1 MNTVARGPR
10 RYSVLPKIR
19 ARSELAPRFGSKA
32 GPLIYGRFIARFTRQ
47 PTRVLNFRA
56 LLPSSAHC
64 GAQPLPHSGPFTAL
78 ILPLP
83 HPPPARLFRP
93 YFPRD
98 RYILPLAAT
107 GLKTFQRCGRW
118 QTRTVDED
126 ISPGQLPIPKCL
138 SRRPPQPTGARPCH
152 RVLILPLGGEF
163 LPRRPALRTLFP
175 ENAKRRRRWGEG
187 EATRE

>member
-10 RYSVLPKIR
+10 RYSVLTKIR
-19 ARSELAPRFGSKA
+19 ARSELAPGFGSKA
-32 GPLIYGRFIARFTRQ
+32 VPLIYGRFIARFTRQ

-56 LLPSSAHC
+56 LPFSTHC
-64 GAQPLPHSGPFTAL
+64 GAQPLPHSGPFT
-78 ILPLP
+78 LPLP
-83 HPPPARLFRP
+83 HPPARLFRP

-107 GLKTFQRCGRW
+107 GLETFQRCGRW

-138 SRRPPQPTGARPCH
+138 SRRPPPPTGARPCH
-152 RVLILPLGGEF
+152 RPH
-163 LPRRPALRTLFP
+163 PSAP
-175 ENAKRRRRWGEG
+175 RRRRISSAPPRVADVISGERQTPG
-187 EATRE
+187 GRQRG